1 MPQKRRAGIEILDGA
16 ATLTRPTDAK
26 PYWRIV
32 WTDPITRKRRT
43 TSGGKTREEAEAKAA
58 SLLGIYVEG
67 QPDRSRT
74 DPVPTF
80 NEMVTSWIN
89 TRRPKWS
96 PRTPEHYTQLARAYT
111 NTLGDIPINRIR
123 PSQLTDAY
131 DLTAVSR
138 DRQKTTKTV
147 IKGVFS
153 YAHSLGWV
161 KSTGDHY
168 ADALILT
175 GDRTDNRQTEVS
187 KGDIPPSDY
196 VAAVLNVTWHT
207 LDPHLTLDHLTY
219 SDDNT
224 PAGPLKIDA
233 EELWREPTGFHSGYS
248 PIFRAGLPPSI
259 IDKKRRGVPK
269 HYKNLDQIREREDCK
284 LRERYKMLSAIVA
297 LGAGAGLRIGE
308 IFALRVGHFLDE
320 SALREW
326 LAMRRVFGT
335 GYRLPWDGKIHVS
348 ESASTANAGKI
359 WVTAPKSN
367 RDRYA
372 YLPPFL
378 RNDRG
383 QTPRWDFAHR
393 KDTET
398 PTASDW
404 RSLSEEDALTIWHEQ
419 NAPALYM
426 IVMHRLEAVVTP
438 WLERDD
444 LTERE
449 RIRLM
454 ARTMLFPT
462 RQPPKRNK
470 QGEISRVKYSP
481 RWTGYMGPDPL
492 TGGTYMS
499 HNNFKSE
506 MNEIYDFVSDRT
518 GSYPAHRRN
527 RETRQGWT
535 HHALRHYAV
544 STRLDAGIPVAQVAL
559 EMGHA
564 SPAFTMARYA
574 HAVRS
579 SADADWS
586 F

>member
-32 WTDPITRKRRT
+32 WTDPITRKRRM

-80 NEMVTSWIN
+80 DEMVTSWIN
-89 TRRPKWS
+89 TRRSKWS
-96 PRTPEHYTQLARAYT
+96 PRTPEHYTQIARAYT
-111 NTLGDIPINRIR
+111 NTLGDLPINRIR
-123 PSQLTDAY
+123 PSQLTNAY

-147 IKGVFS
+147 IRGIFDH
-153 YAHSLGWV
+153 AHTHGWI
-161 KSTGDHY
+161 KSTGEHY

-175 GDRTDNRQTEVS
+175 GDRTDSRRPEVS
-187 KGDIPPSDY
+187 KGDIPPSHY
-196 VAAVLNVTWHT
+196 VAAVLKVTWHT
-207 LDPHLTLDHLTY
+207 LDPYLALEHITY

-224 PAGPLKIDA
+224 PAGPLKIDPDA
-233 EELWREPTGFHSGYS
+233 LWNEPDTFVSGFS
-248 PIFRAGLPPSI
+248 PVFGAGLPPSI
-259 IDKKRRGVPK
+259 VANKRRGVPK
-269 HYKNLDQIREREDCK
+269 HYKNLEQIREREDAE
-284 LRERYKMLSAIVA
+284 LRARYKMLAAIVA

-308 IFALRVGHFLDE
+308 IFALRVGHLLDE
-320 SALREW
+320 STLREW
-326 LAMRRVFGT
+326 IHLMALFGRD
-335 GYRLPWDGKIHVS
+335 YRPSWNGQIHVS
-348 ESASTANAGKI
+348 ESASTDHKGKI

-367 RDRYA
+367 RERVA

-378 RNDRG
+378 PDDRG
-383 QTPRWDFAHR
+383 RTPRWDFAGL
-393 KDTET
+393 DEATE

-404 RSLSEEDALTIWHEQ
+404 RALREEDALRIWHEQ
-419 NAPALYM
+419 NAAPLYA
-426 IVMHRLEAVVTP
+426 IVLHRLEAVLRP
-438 WLERDD
+438 WLDRDD

-462 RQPPKRNK
+462 RQPPKRTK
-470 QGEISRVKYSP
+470 DGKESRVEHSP
-481 RWTGYMGPDPL
+481 RWTGYTGTDPL

-499 HNNFKSE
+499 HNNFKKE

-518 GSYPAHRRN
+518 GIYPAHRRN
-527 RETRQGWT
+527 RATRQGWT
-535 HHALRHYAV
+535 HHALRHFAV

-564 SPAFTMARYA
+564 SPAFTMSRYA
-574 HAVRS
+574 HAVSS
-579 SADADWS
+579 SANRDWT